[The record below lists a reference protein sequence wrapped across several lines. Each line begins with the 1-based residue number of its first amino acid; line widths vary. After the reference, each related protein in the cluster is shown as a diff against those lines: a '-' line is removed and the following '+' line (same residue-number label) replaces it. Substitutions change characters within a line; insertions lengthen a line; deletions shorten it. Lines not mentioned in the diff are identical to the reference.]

1 MDKPKYD
8 YGDVVRL
15 KFVNKDN
22 EPIEGMIQIIDQ
34 QGTFRY
40 KNEPS
45 YDIYCP
51 ANNVLYKHVGESLV
65 DEFIRHGR
73 LSEYGLISPMIPNG
87 DPRF

>member
-40 KNEPS
+40 K
-45 YDIYCP
+45 
-51 ANNVLYKHVGESLV
+51 K
-65 DEFIRHGR
+65 
-73 LSEYGLISPMIPNG
+73 
-87 DPRF
+87 